1 MPTISSTTTN
11 QYRVQQQV
19 LRRLGAEAETRTGK
33 ATQALGELK
42 SLRNVLLLEL
52 VFTYTALEGD
62 DLSAQV
68 THLNDSIRLVN
79 DHITNLTEGLSLL
92 PSAFSDGEVQDIDY
106 PVPLDLI
113 DVVSEICGID
123 RATLVDS
130 IRTHGYGVGD

>member
-113 DVVSEICGID
+113 DVVSEICD
-123 RATLVDS
+123 VDHTTLINS